1 MSENLEHLSNIAR
14 AVIQAEDFL
23 EDRPDFPWSEFS
35 IVFYSNDKGK
45 LGGSFGYAYDA
56 SGDYEAFA
64 ISVRPIRQ
72 IIADYRDWLAKDTDK
87 GFMQMLFQFNRD
99 SGQVQADFEYDD
111 PMRWKVTP
119 NNIDDM
125 IEELR
130 PNLGE

>member
-1 MSENLEHLSNIAR
+1 MDENLEHLGNVTREIIKS
-14 AVIQAEDFL
+14 EDFSDDL
-23 EDRPDFPWSEFS
+23 CGFEWVEFTYVFDVDEDGLLVASS
-35 IVFYSNDKGK
+35 
-45 LGGSFGYAYDA
+45 GYAYDKE
-56 SGDYEAFA
+56 GDYMPSAVGSEELESA
-64 ISVRPIRQ
+64 IKN
-72 IIADYRDWLAKDTDK
+72 YRTWLSKDTDK
-87 GFMQMLFQFNRD
+87 GFMKMLFQFNRD